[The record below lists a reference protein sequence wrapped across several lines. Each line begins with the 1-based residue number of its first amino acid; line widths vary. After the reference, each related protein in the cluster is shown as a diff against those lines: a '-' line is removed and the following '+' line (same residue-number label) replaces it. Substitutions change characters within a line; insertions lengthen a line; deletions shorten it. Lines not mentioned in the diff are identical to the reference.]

1 MGLSDFL
8 KKKRQAKEEKVKE
21 KLQNFMTLVNVY
33 IQASSA
39 ATLGIVNLQA
49 LPQLKVLKQKFKIPT
64 EGGRLG
70 LAEKKY
76 VAKLMDTEYKLKE
89 SFFNEIDSSIKKNC
103 KKVNDLQPYGI
114 WFQSLLQDAMTAVS
128 LDMQAGLRLPMV
140 FRKWMK
146 SMMKDSIHKIVSGG
160 AMKSAD
166 LMKTAANVRT
176 YKEKLNLSEDW
187 LLEICYVYVVLAR
200 GAKVK

>member
-114 WFQSLLQDAMTAVS
+114 WFQSLLQDIMTAIS

>member
-114 WFQSLLQDAMTAVS
+114 WFQSLLQDTMTAIS

>member
-114 WFQSLLQDAMTAVS
+114 WFQSLLQDIMTAIS

-160 AMKSAD
+160 VMKSAD
-166 LMKTAANVRT
+166 LMKMAANVRT

>member
-160 AMKSAD
+160 VMKSAD

>member
-114 WFQSLLQDAMTAVS
+114 WFQSLLQDAMTAIS